1 VVRGA
6 NGGAQF
12 FAVLRPGQM
21 NTRKIADRRRGR
33 PKLEPD
39 GMVAT
44 TVNLTRVQQIHLRKL
59 GGSAWLRVVIAQAIR
74 SMVGEDK
81 NND

>member
-1 VVRGA
+1 
-6 NGGAQF
+6 
-12 FAVLRPGQM
+12 
-21 NTRKIADRRRGR
+21 
-33 PKLEPD
+33 
-39 GMVAT
+39 MVAT